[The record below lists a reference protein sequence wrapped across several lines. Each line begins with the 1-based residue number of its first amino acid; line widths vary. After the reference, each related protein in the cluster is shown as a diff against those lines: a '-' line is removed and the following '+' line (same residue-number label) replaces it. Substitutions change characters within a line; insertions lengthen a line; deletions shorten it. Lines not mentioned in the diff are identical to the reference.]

1 MADPE
6 MLLLDPAIRDWV
18 VLPMVAIMVLMGLCR
33 HYALILLKSN
43 TKMDAAEMQ
52 QRQVLMRAAR
62 IRTRGKRP
70 RQNLLPAESFHAR
83 RSYLCAKESGVLC
96 VKVKKSGNNPMMNPL
111 GMVDQMKGNMVYMV
125 PNMAMMGIISFF
137 FQGFVLVKVPF
148 PLTQRFKIMLQR
160 GVDLESLD
168 VSYVSSLSWYFLV
181 MFGLRGFF
189 KILLGEDSDALDEAR
204 STQMQ
209 MGMGMGG
216 GGGGVFDAPAAYKFE
231 RENLEMAPHAWAL
244 DAVELELVGPK
255 QAARI
260 QAAAQRAT
268 SSDAANADKRASD
281 KKRRVKLAKAKK

>member
-62 IRTRGKRP
+62 IRTRG
-70 RQNLLPAESFHAR
+70 QLLPAESFHAR

-216 GGGGVFDAPAAYKFE
+216 GGGGVFFEGDADVVGEGVADVFGGPPQLEDAPYAFRDLDDVVAPQEHLEVVRVLALRFGGGRGLRLWRRLDRRLSVLGL
-231 RENLEMAPHAWAL
+231 RE
-244 DAVELELVGPK
+244 
-255 QAARI
+255 
-260 QAAAQRAT
+260 
-268 SSDAANADKRASD
+268 
-281 KKRRVKLAKAKK
+281 